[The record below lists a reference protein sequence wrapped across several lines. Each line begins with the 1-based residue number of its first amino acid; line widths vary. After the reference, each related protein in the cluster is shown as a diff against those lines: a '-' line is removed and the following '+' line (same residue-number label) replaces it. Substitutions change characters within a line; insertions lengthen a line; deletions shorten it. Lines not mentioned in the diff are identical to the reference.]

1 MGPHRRNRTS
11 FPKQSYVNS
20 MNKIKKKFIKKY
32 KERFSTQPSI
42 ISFKMNKDVFETV
55 NEFKNREVLLEDIY
69 LLEYNLNDHEG
80 TTLYEF
86 DSSGIFFSVTK
97 MKDEQEVY
105 VSFLYRTDKKNIINL
120 LISKI
125 NRINLK

>member
-1 MGPHRRNRTS
+1 M
-11 FPKQSYVNS
+11 K
-20 MNKIKKKFIKKY
+20 KIKKKFIKKY
-32 KERFSTQPSI
+32 VERFSFQPSI
-42 ISFKMNKDVFETV
+42 ISFKVNKEIFGII

-97 MKDEQEVY
+97 IKDEQDVY
-105 VSFLYRTDKKNIINL
+105 ISFLYKTDKKNIINL
-120 LISKI
+120 LMSKI
-125 NRINLK
+125 NKINSK